1 MKSLGN
7 FPDPFIAEIAGQ
19 PEALRRAGN
28 GAIEQTEAL
37 EAAAAPARRGR
48 IVLSGVGSS
57 HDACHP
63 AVTALAASRA
73 APPMLLPPD
82 HLHFPAPSPRRA
94 DVPSPVRP

>member
-37 EAAAAPARRGR
+37 QAAAAPARRGR
-48 IVLSGVGSS
+48 IVFSGMGSS
-57 HDACHP
+57 YDACY
-63 AVTALAASRA
+63 
-73 APPMLLPPD
+73 PP
-82 HLHFPAPSPRRA
+82 
-94 DVPSPVRP
+94 